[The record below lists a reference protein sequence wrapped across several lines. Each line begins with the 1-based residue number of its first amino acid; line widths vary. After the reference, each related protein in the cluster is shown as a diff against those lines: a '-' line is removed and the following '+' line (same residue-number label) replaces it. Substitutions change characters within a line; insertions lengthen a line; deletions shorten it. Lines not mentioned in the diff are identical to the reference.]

1 MFFFIY
7 MCNIHTGYNSVW
19 NNVMP
24 CIIFRKK
31 NQVAFTKNIMPNK
44 LRIITHLVTKPTK
57 KPFSLLNHVKEVK
70 ENIRNGNVMHI

>member
-1 MFFFIY
+1 MFFLFTCVIY
-7 MCNIHTGYNSVW
+7 IQDTIAYGITLCHAYYLG
-19 NNVMP
+19 
-24 CIIFRKK
+24 RK

-70 ENIRNGNVMHI
+70 ENIRNGKM

>member
-31 NQVAFTKNIMPNK
+31 KSSSIYEKYNANK

-57 KPFSLLNHVKEVK
+57 KPFFLLNHVKEVN
-70 ENIRNGNVMHI
+70 ENIPYGKT